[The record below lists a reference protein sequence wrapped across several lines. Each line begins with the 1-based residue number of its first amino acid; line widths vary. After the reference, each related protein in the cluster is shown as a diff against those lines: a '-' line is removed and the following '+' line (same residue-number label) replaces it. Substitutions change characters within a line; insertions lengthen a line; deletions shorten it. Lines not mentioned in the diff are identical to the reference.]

1 MSHLKHA
8 RCILILTMILVFL
21 YIVGQ
26 SLVKYLDRTIGET
39 QSTKK
44 ATEMYFPS
52 IYLCPVFKTDFYKSQ
67 NKTQYSKNLT
77 EYFEN
82 IPSVRDTVLSINQS
96 YEADNK

>member
-1 MSHLKHA
+1 MV
-8 RCILILTMILVFL
+8 LVFL
-21 YIVGQ
+21 YIVCQ

-77 EYFEN
+77 EYYEN
-82 IPSVRDTVLSINQS
+82 VPSVRDTVLSINQS